1 MVVVTCM
8 EFCSQKFSMK
18 FLVSYADVPKLSSSC
33 ILDWHRLRLLLTFQ
47 YNDSKTPSFLKQI
60 ATRYPLKMKS
70 IKITFYWAESLI
82 YQEFIVSLEQINF
95 FKIFCQ
101 KRPGMSF
108 LWNLVWCNG
117 TQYHDILTSSLL
129 ETKSNWKSFA

>member
-1 MVVVTCM
+1 M

-18 FLVSYADVPKLSSSC
+18 FLVSYVDVPKLSSSC

-47 YNDSKTPSFLKQI
+47 YNDSETPSFLKQI
-60 ATRYPLKMKS
+60 ATRYPLTMKS
-70 IKITFYWAESLI
+70 IKIKSAVYWAESLI
-82 YQEFIVSLEQINF
+82 YLEFIVCLAQIKL
-95 FKIFCQ
+95 FKILCQ

-108 LWNLVWCNG
+108 LWNLVWCNS

>member
-47 YNDSKTPSFLKQI
+47 YNDTETLSFLKHI
-60 ATRYPLKMKS
+60 AISSQLILKS
-70 IKITFYWAESLI
+70 HSAIFWAESLI
-82 YQEFIVSLEQINF
+82 YLAFIVSLAQIKF
-95 FKIFCQ
+95 FKIMCQ

-108 LWNLVWCNG
+108 LWHLVWCNR